1 VIPLNRESMAT
12 KILCNPSNC
21 FILAIS
27 ECLSVQHSVSSFDK
41 PVDIQLP
48 VDDLPGI
55 DTTNIECKYG
65 VFIRKHMGSFRLTN
79 LEVEER
85 NRVPTVTVNSFCE

>member
-12 KILCNPSNC
+12 KILSNPRNC

-27 ECLSVQHSVSSFDK
+27 ECLSVRHSVSSFDQ

-65 VFIRKHMGSFRLTN
+65 VFKRKHTGSFKLTN

-85 NRVPTVTVNSFCE
+85 YGVPTVTVNSFSE

>member
-1 VIPLNRESMAT
+1 M
-12 KILCNPSNC
+12 
-21 FILAIS
+21 
-27 ECLSVQHSVSSFDK
+27 SSFDQ

-55 DTTNIECKYG
+55 DTTKIECKYG
-65 VFIRKHMGSFRLTN
+65 VFKRKHTDSFELTN

-85 NRVPTVTVNSFCE
+85 DGVPTVIVNSFSQ

>member
-1 VIPLNRESMAT
+1 MIYMGCMRT
-12 KILCNPSNC
+12 
-21 FILAIS
+21 
-27 ECLSVQHSVSSFDK
+27 VQHSVPSFDQ

-48 VDDLPGI
+48 VEDLPGI

-65 VFIRKHMGSFRLTN
+65 VFNRKHTGSFKLTN

-85 NRVPTVTVNSFCE
+85 DGVPTVIVNSFSE